1 MRAMQEARN
10 TAYKGVVKPVE
21 GTILTVLKDM
31 TTGAEEA
38 VKQNASLSEMLLR
51 IVEAGDE
58 ACKHTRTFT
67 GTETGWGGGL
77 RRHRALFHFEGML
90 KMLNGE
96 SLDASGAV

>member
-1 MRAMQEARN
+1 MQEARN

-58 ACKHTRTFT
+58 SVQNTPELLPVLKQAGGWWTPAAPGFISFLKACSRC
-67 GTETGWGGGL
+67 
-77 RRHRALFHFEGML
+77 
-90 KMLNGE
+90 
-96 SLDASGAV
+96 